1 MNFTLT
7 GLPALVF
14 LVGFVVVFSMP
25 VWMAARLIGARY
37 PTLWRA
43 VASLAAGMLA
53 SFLLVILAGPWGFL
67 LAPVGFLLSFK
78 FILGTSFL
86 GSVLLAIVAGLGYV
100 ALGYIVSGGIHG
112 IPGIPGGGQGITV

>member
-1 MNFTLT
+1 MNFMLT

-14 LVGFVVVFSMP
+14 LVGFVVVFSTP

-43 VASLAAGMLA
+43 VASLAAGMLV
-53 SFLLVILAGPWGFL
+53 SLVLVMLAGPWGFL

-86 GSVLLAIVAGLGYV
+86 GSVLLAIIAGLGYV
-100 ALGYIVSGGIHG
+100 ALGYLFSGFVPG
-112 IPGIPGGGQGITV
+112 IPGIPAGGPGITV